1 MRSALTF
8 PLLLLALYVPQTVAV
23 RAEACV
29 ANQSGDLVCG
39 AGKSAS
45 RVFADTTSP
54 SKRYAFA
61 WRTAQGLPSGRD
73 APDNV
78 ENVLIRVTV
87 AVS

>member
-45 RVFADTTSP
+45 GVFADTT
-54 SKRYAFA
+54 
-61 WRTAQGLPSGRD
+61 
-73 APDNV
+73 
-78 ENVLIRVTV
+78 
-87 AVS
+87 